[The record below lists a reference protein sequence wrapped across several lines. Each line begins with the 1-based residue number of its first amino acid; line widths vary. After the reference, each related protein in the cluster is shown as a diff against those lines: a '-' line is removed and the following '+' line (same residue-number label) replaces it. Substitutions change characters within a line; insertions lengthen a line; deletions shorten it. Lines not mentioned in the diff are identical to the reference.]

1 VSGPAV
7 ANLRPTVI
15 SDAER
20 LARLRLACSD
30 NVGPS
35 TWHNLLAHFGTAG
48 AAIQGLPELASR
60 AGAGRRVRLYPLDKA
75 LHDIQQTDK
84 NGGTVLSFGEADYPI
99 LLAEAGHSPPI
110 LFAKGRLELLNAPCC
125 AIVGSRNASANGRRF
140 ARELAMTL
148 GLSGWVVASGLARGI
163 DTAAHQA
170 ALDTGTIAVMAT
182 GLDVI
187 YPTENESLASRIADT
202 GCLLTKMPP
211 GTQPRAELFPRRNR
225 IIAGLSSGVA
235 VIEAA
240 LRSGSLIT
248 ARLANEMGRD
258 VFAMP
263 GSPYDPRSAGTNRL
277 IQDGATL
284 LATADEITGLLPQH
298 QYRGRGLAEAGPV
311 IHAHHAAED
320 LSTGMIAGAR
330 QAVINLLG
338 ADPVEMDL
346 LIRESGL
353 TARQVQEVL
362 LELDLAGRLERHP
375 GQLVS
380 LVG

>member
-1 VSGPAV
+1 MSSPAG
-7 ANLRPTVI
+7 ASRGLAAI

-20 LARLRLACSD
+20 LARLRLALSD

-35 TWHNLLAHFGTAG
+35 TWHHLVGHFGTAL
-48 AAIQGLPELASR
+48 AAIEGLPELASR
-60 AGAGRRVRLYPLDKA
+60 AGAGRRVSLYPEERA
-75 LHDIQQTDK
+75 LRDIELTVK
-84 NGGTVLSFGEADYPI
+84 TGGTVVTVGEPNYPG
-99 LLAEAGHSPPI
+99 LLAEAGHAPTV
-110 LFAKGRLELLNAPCC
+110 LFVRGREELLNAPCC

-140 ARELAMTL
+140 ARELSMTL
-148 GLSGWVVASGLARGI
+148 GRSGWIVASGLARGI

-187 YPTENESLASRIADT
+187 YPAENEKLSAQIADT
-202 GCLLTKMPP
+202 GCIVTEMPP

-284 LATADEITGLLPQH
+284 LASADEITGLLPQH
-298 QYRGRGLAEAGPV
+298 RYGGRGISELAGTIQP
-311 IHAHHAAED
+311 
-320 LSTGMIAGAR
+320 LSP
-330 QAVINLLG
+330 QAVAGTALVTDEREAIVSLLG
-338 ADPVEMDL
+338 PDPVELDL

-353 TARQVQEVL
+353 TSRQVQEVL

-380 LVG
+380 LVS